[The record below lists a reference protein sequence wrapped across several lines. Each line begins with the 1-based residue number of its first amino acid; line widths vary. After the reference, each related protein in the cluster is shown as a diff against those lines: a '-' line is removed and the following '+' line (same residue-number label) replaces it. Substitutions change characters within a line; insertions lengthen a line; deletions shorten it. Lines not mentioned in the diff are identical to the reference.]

1 MKDTVE
7 ARALKIAARVMQAA
21 GCCRY
26 EDVSQCRRIH
36 VDEATCDKC
45 IRDWLIS
52 KAKQELKKEAAR

>member
-1 MKDTVE
+1 
-7 ARALKIAARVMQAA
+7 MQAA

-52 KAKQELKKEAAR
+52 KAKRELKKEVAR